1 MGYKIVAVNPLKPFP
16 LPSFRL
22 ANIKSID
29 DANSQ
34 IEKWFKDAKKQGVEA
49 ERVRHG
55 IAGLAFGSEEA
66 TKIEIF
72 WDSGCSERIAA
83 LEARWA
89 EGKIEPALKI
99 HLARQ
104 EKRLAHFKVSCRFA
118 DCDNPHRQK
127 RGGGTGTKA
136 RRPAV
141 RPLFCG
147 AHVGLRKLLTQG
159 ALDAL
164 HASSERRVVIA

>member
-16 LPSFRL
+16 LPSFGL
-22 ANIKSID
+22 ANVASLD

-34 IEKWFKDAKKQGVEA
+34 LRTLTAVLKF
-49 ERVRHG
+49 
-55 IAGLAFGSEEA
+55 
-66 TKIEIF
+66 
-72 WDSGCSERIAA
+72 
-83 LEARWA
+83 EARWA
-89 EGKIEPALKI
+89 EGKIEPALKL

-104 EKRLAHFKVSCRFA
+104 ERRLAHFNASCRFVG
-118 DCDNPHRQK
+118 CDNPRRQK

-147 AHVGLRKLLTQG
+147 AHVGLRKLLTQS
-159 ALDAL
+159 ALDEL
-164 HASSERRVVIA
+164 HTSSTKRVAISR